1 MSYITQKKFALSFIL
16 FLSFTTNAQ
25 HLYEI
30 KNESDFRSFFFNEIT
45 KFNDTISNNV
55 KQTGITFIKFNV
67 GNDGTLDSV
76 KISIKQP
83 KVLIYVLKQV
93 LDKAKIITLSEL
105 DRGKT
110 YVLPLFYDYQPEP
123 KPITTMDDLESQVVS
138 YDLTD
143 LTSYLNF
150 DFNGFFNV
158 EESQKSLW
166 GIKCVLLPMIKI
178 SRPMVFH
185 YDIKKEE
192 KADLKKPKYQLNQ

>member
-30 KNESDFRSFFFNEIT
+30 KNEKDFDVYFFNEAA
-45 KFNDTISNNV
+45 KYNDTLCTTKRSGLV
-55 KQTGITFIKFNV
+55 FIKFMIKEN
-67 GNDGTLDSV
+67 GLIDRIKFTE
-76 KISIKQP
+76 KQP
-83 KVLIYVLKQV
+83 PILLQVITKVLSRFKMDVAGGW
-93 LDKAKIITLSEL
+93 DKNA
-105 DRGKT
+105 T
-110 YVLPLFYDYQPEP
+110 YVLPLSYYYVPELTL
-123 KPITTMDDLESQVVS
+123 PITAEKMLDQVPRINPDS
-138 YDLTD
+138 LMAYM
-143 LTSYLNF
+143 NF

-178 SRPMVFH
+178 FRPMVFH